1 MSMDEQK
8 ELVQVAMQIILHAGD
23 ARNHATEALKAAKQF
38 DFDLAEEK
46 MKLANECITL
56 AHKAQTETIQE
67 TIQNEMSGEK
77 YEYSMLFAHAQDTLM
92 TIMSEINMS
101 TEMIDILKIIKSNM

>member
-38 DFDLAEEK
+38 DFDLAQEE
-46 MKLANECITL
+46 MKQANECITL
-56 AHKAQTETIQE
+56 AHKAQTETV
-67 TIQNEMSGEK
+67 QNEMSGEK

>member
-38 DFDLAEEK
+38 E
-46 MKLANECITL
+46 
-56 AHKAQTETIQE
+56 TETV
-67 TIQNEMSGEK
+67 QNEMSGEK

>member
-1 MSMDEQK
+1 MDEQN

-38 DFDLAEEK
+38 DFDLAQEE
-46 MKLANECITL
+46 MKQANECITL
-56 AHKAQTETIQE
+56 AHKATV
-67 TIQNEMSGEK
+67 QNEMSGEK

>member
-1 MSMDEQK
+1 M

-23 ARNHATEALKAAKQF
+23 ARNYVTEALKAAKQF
-38 DFDLAEEK
+38 NFEIADEK
-46 MKLANECITL
+46 MKQANDCISL
-56 AHKAQTETIQE
+56 AHKAQTTTVQS
-67 TIQNEMSGEK
+67 EMNGEK

-101 TEMIDILKIIKSNM
+101 LEMIDILKIIKNSK

>member
-38 DFDLAEEK
+38 DF
-46 MKLANECITL
+46 
-56 AHKAQTETIQE
+56 
-67 TIQNEMSGEK
+67 EK

>member
-23 ARNHATEALKAAKQF
+23 ARKYATEALKAAKQF

-56 AHKAQTETIQE
+56 AHKAQTETV
-67 TIQNEMSGEK
+67 QNEMSGEK